1 MTADHHHRQAA
12 RPPTTGEEEASTGRA
27 TGRCCLAALD
37 WDLDTMPLDDRVD
50 DLGDALRSLSDDD
63 LQPLDDETVVMLD
76 HLGLAPIDDLLR
88 PAERRE
94 SKRVESDHNDL
105 RRVRINE

>member
-1 MTADHHHRQAA
+1 MVRFEKAGKMERV
-12 RPPTTGEEEASTGRA
+12 RRA